1 MKRCLLILA
10 ACALALTAQ
19 SPAYMDQPPQAP
31 PAKSYAPPASHVD
44 QLPNGLR
51 IVVVQDQR
59 FPLITV
65 HLALRAGISRLTPAD
80 AGLASAEADL
90 LTAGTPSR
98 TALQIAQQLDA
109 MGGDL
114 SASVDQDFLYVNAY
128 ALSSRSHQLFEL
140 LADVVLHPTFPQ
152 SEVALEKANMLQ
164 SLRANRADAGFLASV
179 EFNKLL
185 FGNNPYAIT
194 APTPDSIAQ
203 ISRQALVSFHRNY
216 FLPNNQAE
224 IVIVGDVPAARAH
237 NLAQQFF
244 GGSWKLGSPLPP
256 PAPPVANP
264 NATRIYLVERPGSA
278 QSTILL
284 GNLGLTRTAPNYF
297 PFRVVN
303 EVLGGS
309 FNSRLIADLREAR
322 GYTYGIY
329 SFNAPY
335 RDLGAWMVSTQVRT
349 AVTAPALKAILQQL
363 HALRSAPVSPQ
374 ELTQAKNYLNG
385 SFVLSLQTQSQL
397 ADAMLTP
404 GLYGV
409 GSDWLANYV
418 DNVRSV
424 TAAEAL
430 EAAKNVIQPQHLV
443 IVVVG
448 DVKQIE
454 AGLANLVPGTT
465 MTIFDAT
472 GKVVGSYPPEGAGKT
487 RLINPRSPRP

>member
-19 SPAYMDQPPQAP
+19 SPAYLDHPPQVP
-31 PAKSYAPPASHVD
+31 PVKPYTPPASQVD

-51 IVVVQDQR
+51 IVVVHDPR

-90 LTAGTPSR
+90 LSAGTPSR
-98 TALQIAQQLDA
+98 SALQIAQQLEA
-109 MGGDL
+109 VGGDL

-128 ALSSRSHQLFEL
+128 ALSSRAHRLFEL
-140 LADVVLHPTFPQ
+140 LADVVLHPAFPE

-164 SLRANRADAGFLASV
+164 TLRANRADAGFLASV

-185 FGNNPYAIT
+185 FGNNPYALT
-194 APTPDSIAQ
+194 APTPESIAQ
-203 ISRQALVSFHRNY
+203 INRQALVSFHQNY

-224 IVIVGDVPAARAH
+224 IVIVGDVSAARAH
-237 NLAQQFF
+237 NLAQQYF
-244 GGSWKLGSPLPP
+244 GGSWRLGSPLPP

-264 NATRIYLVERPGSA
+264 KTTRIYLIERPGSA

-284 GNLGLTRTAPNYF
+284 GNLGLTRTAPGYF
-297 PFRVVN
+297 PFRIAN

-335 RDLGAWMVSTQVRT
+335 RDLGAWMISTQVRT
-349 AVTAPALKAILQQL
+349 AVTAPALQAILQQL
-363 HALRSAPVSPQ
+363 HDIRSTPVSPQ

-385 SFVLSLQTQSQL
+385 SFVLGLQTQSQL

-409 GSDWLANYV
+409 GSNWLASYV

-424 TAAEAL
+424 TAGEAL
-430 EAAKNVIQPQHLV
+430 EAARDIIQPQHLV

-448 DVKQIE
+448 DVKKIE
-454 AGLANLVPGTT
+454 APLANLVPGTA

-487 RLINPRSPRP
+487 KVINPPSPPQ